1 MQWRIFMTT
10 LKAIF
15 GLSCISTFLSITSC
29 SSISIRTSVEIDAPS
44 EVVYAVLS
52 DFESY
57 PAWNPYHRKV
67 KGVFQDG
74 ADLVVYVTRPDG
86 KQVEVPPHIIRIVEN
101 KEITWGGGIR
111 GIFYGEHSFLLM
123 QISQDK
129 TLLKHNEDFSGI
141 AVGFADLPPEVI
153 AKGYQLMNLALK
165 ERVESQ

>member
-1 MQWRIFMTT
+1 MTT

-15 GLSCISTFLSITSC
+15 GLSCISTFLSITGC

-44 EVVYAVLS
+44 EAVYSVLS

-57 PAWNPYHRKV
+57 PAWNPYHRKI

-74 ADLVVYVTRPDG
+74 SDLIVHVTRPDG
-86 KQVEVPPHIIRIVEN
+86 KQVEVPPHMIRIVEN

-111 GIFYGEHSFLLM
+111 GIFYGEHSFLLE

-165 ERVESQ
+165 ERVESQNYD

>member
-15 GLSCISTFLSITSC
+15 GLLFLSITGC

-44 EVVYAVLS
+44 EAVYAVLS

-74 ADLVVYVTRPDG
+74 ADLVVHVTRPDG
-86 KQVEVPPHIIRIVEN
+86 KQVEVPPHMIRIVAN

-111 GIFYGEHSFLLM
+111 GIFYGEHSFLLE

-165 ERVESQ
+165 ERVESQNYD